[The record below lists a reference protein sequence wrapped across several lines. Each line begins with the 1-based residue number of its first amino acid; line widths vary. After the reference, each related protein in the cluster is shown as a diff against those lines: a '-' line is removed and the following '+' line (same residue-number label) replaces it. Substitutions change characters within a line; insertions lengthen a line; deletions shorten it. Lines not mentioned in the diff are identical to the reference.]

1 MAILQKHSLS
11 LAALGVV
18 AGLIGLYC
26 KSNPNTHLGSFF
38 GNAIAD
44 WTGVLVTVV
53 MTKYLYEKGSRE
65 SNRPKGKRRSALT
78 EFLREHSLTLFLVV
92 TGIAWVGHGTEQQVG
107 TSRRQHRFGVDS
119 DSGPHPDDQA
129 PDGSRIQDTL
139 ITVRLKPRRFKQSP
153 SLSCSASGLAMWFKC
168 LVISNAASGAVP

>member
-1 MAILQKHSLS
+1 MKTNSDARPFLQKHSLS

-65 SNRPKGKRRSALT
+65 SKRPKGKRRSALT

-92 TGIAWVGHGTEQQVG
+92 TGIAWVAAFRAMEPNSKWGQVVG
-107 TSRRQHRFGVDS
+107 NIVSEWTQILGLILMTKRLMEV
-119 DSGPHPDDQA
+119 
-129 PDGSRIQDTL
+129 GSKTR
-139 ITVRLKPRRFKQSP
+139 
-153 SLSCSASGLAMWFKC
+153 
-168 LVISNAASGAVP
+168 